1 MENNKFNGWTN
12 YATWYVNLHL
22 FDGFDP
28 RQELNYV
35 GDDNYWKSNLPEV
48 LRWHAEEAI
57 IYTHEKVENTL
68 LEDVARHFL
77 SDVDWRQIAQHLL
90 DAYAE
95 A

>member
-28 RQELNYV
+28 QEINFM
-35 GDDNYWKSNLPEV
+35 GDKDDWKFNLAEK
-48 LRWHAEEAI
+48 LAEYAEEVI

-68 LEDVARHFL
+68 LEDVARSFL

-90 DAYAE
+90 DAHAE
-95 A
+95 V